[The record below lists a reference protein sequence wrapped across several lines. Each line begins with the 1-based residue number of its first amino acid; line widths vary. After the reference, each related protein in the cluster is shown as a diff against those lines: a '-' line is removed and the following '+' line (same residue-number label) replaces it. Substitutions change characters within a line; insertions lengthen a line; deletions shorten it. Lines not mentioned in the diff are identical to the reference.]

1 MVHSWAYL
9 GLFCSEGLLHPLG
22 DLIHLGLG
30 VHVAVP
36 VLLAVQHRPTH
47 NLHLKGEQWRFRIN
61 FHNLFIYTRLAVN
74 WMSSMEMRDIGLDVG
89 DFVIIIIFILAY
101 SGLHINLQAHRLN
114 EVYTCTE
121 KKERTWIGRGMISPG
136 ITWITFF
143 YYMNCPQVEKGHVR
157 ALEFRE

>member
-1 MVHSWAYL
+1 MVHCWAYL

-47 NLHLKGEQWRFRIN
+47 NLHLKGEQWRFWIN

-101 SGLHINLQAHRLN
+101 SGLHINLQAHRLIDGIHALQKTIVG
-114 EVYTCTE
+114 EV
-121 KKERTWIGRGMISPG
+121 WHLIVF
-136 ITWITFF
+136 TWITLLLAWTA
-143 YYMNCPQVEKGHVR
+143 PT
-157 ALEFRE
+157 

>member
-47 NLHLKGEQWRFRIN
+47 NLHLKGEQ
-61 FHNLFIYTRLAVN
+61 
-74 WMSSMEMRDIGLDVG
+74 
-89 DFVIIIIFILAY
+89 
-101 SGLHINLQAHRLN
+101 
-114 EVYTCTE
+114 
-121 KKERTWIGRGMISPG
+121 
-136 ITWITFF
+136 
-143 YYMNCPQVEKGHVR
+143 
-157 ALEFRE
+157 